1 MGSYWGFKPYV
12 SVHQRQAKAKREME
26 KLAKKGKTIS
36 PVKIDGLK
44 IATTFWGKAWC
55 ENLESYS
62 DFSNR
67 LPRGRTYVRNGSVCH
82 LEIGPGKIVAHVS
95 GSELYDITIKI
106 QPLPAAIWKKVRE
119 ACAGQIGSLVE
130 LLQGKLSKSV
140 MEVVTKRDGGLF
152 PKPSEIELD
161 CSCPDWADMCKHVA
175 AVLYGVGARLDQQP
189 ELLFT
194 LRQVDHLELIA
205 QAGQATIAKPSAGGK
220 KIIAAGDLADV
231 FGVEL
236 EETAAP
242 VEIVPVKAKRTR
254 AAKPAVQKVVVAV
267 PTPKARAKAKR
278 KAKVAVGAK

>member
-1 MGSYWGFKPYV
+1 
-12 SVHQRQAKAKREME
+12 
-26 KLAKKGKTIS
+26 
-36 PVKIDGLK
+36 
-44 IATTFWGKAWC
+44 
-55 ENLESYS
+55 
-62 DFSNR
+62 
-67 LPRGRTYVRNGSVCH
+67 
-82 LEIGPGKIVAHVS
+82 
-95 GSELYDITIKI
+95 
-106 QPLPAAIWKKVRE
+106 
-119 ACAGQIGSLVE
+119 
-130 LLQGKLSKSV
+130 
-140 MEVVTKRDGGLF
+140 VTKRDGGLF

-254 AAKPAVQKVVVAV
+254 AVKPAVQKVVVAV

-278 KAKVAVGAK
+278 KAKAVVGAK